1 MNLANIGKTIH
12 SCRLQKG
19 LSQDRLAKLAGLSRV
34 TLNQL
39 ENGALN
45 EIGYNKLLAV
55 LASLELDLE
64 PKTEHGPKNA
74 LSVAARSTS
83 TSYKQIL
90 SPDKLA
96 DILRSGKAPPQ
107 YEPHL
112 MAFLEELPKSV
123 AIKAIAEA
131 ATPSVP
137 VRKIM
142 KHLQNWAIEW
152 KVPNKSWV

>member
-12 SCRLQKG
+12 TCRLQKS
-19 LSQDRLAKLAGLSRV
+19 LSQDQLAKLAGLSRV

-39 ENGALN
+39 ENGVLN
-45 EIGYNKLLAV
+45 EIGYNKLLAI
-55 LASLELDLE
+55 LALLELDLE
-64 PKTEHGPKNA
+64 PKAEHGPKNA

-83 TSYKQIL
+83 TSYKRIL

-96 DILRSGKAPPQ
+96 EILRSGKMPPQ

-123 AIKAIAEA
+123 ALKAVAEA
-131 ATPSVP
+131 ATPAAP

-142 KHLQNWAIEW
+142 KHLQNWAVKW
-152 KVPNKSWV
+152 KVPNKSWA